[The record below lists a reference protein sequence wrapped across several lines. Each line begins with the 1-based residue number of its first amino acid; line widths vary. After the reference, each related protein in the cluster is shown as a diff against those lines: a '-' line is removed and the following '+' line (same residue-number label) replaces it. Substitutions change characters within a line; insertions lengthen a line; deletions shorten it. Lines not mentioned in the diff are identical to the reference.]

1 MGILDDLA
9 MGFGLK
15 ERTKD
20 YDARTARTIAASE
33 AAARRGDANNTMFLA
48 QARNPSHSSYI
59 GDDAGSSGG
68 ARVFL
73 DRVGGTGYNP
83 QVADDNR
90 SFMQRLLFSPESEAS
105 PTRYAIGPMEMDQPL
120 PQFGIF
126 GLLSS
131 LSNFNR
137 KNVPTVSADTSPMR
151 VRPGYTGG
159 QPETTFDIR
168 TEEVPIDYSD
178 GIPVQDPA
186 TIAAVEALNSVS
198 DTPTLPSAP
207 SILAD
212 PTGELSSMNNV
223 DPLRPKDM
231 GVDKYGRRIPVE
243 LPVGQVVS
251 PPLLSD
257 ETGYYDQQ
265 LNMGVGTDELFVPS
279 QASDASIPLE
289 DLPQG
294 LPGVQLGAYN
304 TVSDASA
311 AYQRL
316 INQNPQLS
324 SYQPLIEKSKSGDRE
339 YYRLRIKGLDDISQA
354 RDIAYGL
361 TGVDAYPVF
370 GKVVR

>member
-9 MGFGLK
+9 MGFGFK

-33 AAARRGDANNTMFLA
+33 AAARRGDANNAMFLA

-90 SFMQRLLFSPESEAS
+90 SLIQRLLFSQEGEAS
-105 PTRYAIGPMEMDQPL
+105 PTRYAIGPMKMDQPL

-151 VRPGYTGG
+151 VRPRGENNLGG
-159 QPETTFDIR
+159 NAQPGTRFDTR
-168 TEEVPIDYSD
+168 TEATPIDFSD

-186 TIAAVEALNSVS
+186 TIAAVEALNSVP
-198 DTPTLPSAP
+198 DMPTSPIAS

-212 PTGELSSMNNV
+212 PTGELSEMNNV
-223 DPLRPKDM
+223 DPLRLSDM
-231 GVDKYGRRIPVE
+231 GVDQYGRRVPVT
-243 LPVGQVVS
+243 LPEDPEYISGIDMEFPALS
-251 PPLLSD
+251 APPLTEGS
-257 ETGYYDQQ
+257 TA
-265 LNMGVGTDELFVPS
+265 P
-279 QASDASIPLE
+279 IPLQ